1 MTVDKD
7 EVLAVYRE
15 RVADLIHEN
24 ALLTAAVNQLR
35 REAAELQPA
44 APHAEG

>member
-1 MTVDKD
+1 MSGMAVDKD

-24 ALLTAAVNQLR
+24 TLLTVAVNQLR
-35 REAAELQPA
+35 REAA
-44 APHAEG
+44 APQAEAES